1 MRSEKFSH
9 VEYEN
14 GHLHQLMALFFN
26 FILLLGLATEYSTAM
41 VVRLHSTVQYPAC
54 LWLLHAVCPWL
65 VVPSFSI
72 RVQYST
78 AHWDSLSSSVGLLRS
93 GRAMRGDGIQILC
106 RISDKIWTR
115 GLHA

>member
-14 GHLHQLMALFFN
+14 GHPHQIMALFFN

-78 AHWDSLSSSVGLLRS
+78 L
-93 GRAMRGDGIQILC
+93 GIALQLC
-106 RISDKIWTR
+106 WVFEER
-115 GLHA
+115 